1 MTEQERPA
9 AHKEPARTASAPP
22 PGDAAPA
29 PLLDA
34 AELMGLGS
42 LAELEKLYRAR
53 GFQGEREALL
63 LRAQQDWH
71 RASLAEAKRLDPPAP
86 ASFEPL
92 LVRPHGLEVRVYGV
106 IHGMLGGD
114 DPAYK
119 EFVDARL
126 RGLSGA
132 AFENGLTWFYP
143 AEQAVTIPDFQVL
156 GVAGSLGLGLWV
168 GVLFPRLVWDAIR
181 EGLKLGRGRAG
192 EAGQDLLEFSP
203 RYHALDPDLR
213 RGIDPDPPLPV
224 RLQIEYEMGEWDR
237 KRGLMA
243 FLRDPFSIVPRSL
256 FMAGFALGWAEGQGK
271 QAADLVVGDLHA
283 LEVVR
288 FLEDPARWE
297 QHPLFRRGRRFARL
311 PAGRRALELALTKTV
326 HLLLAAVTGCLLLLP
341 VLFGLMWLVMRAL
354 EG

>member
-1 MTEQERPA
+1 MSEQEHLA
-9 AHKEPARTASAPP
+9 AAREKPARTAHDPP
-22 PGDAAPA
+22 SDPAA

-34 AELMGLGS
+34 AEFMALGS
-42 LAELEKLYRAR
+42 LAELEARYRER
-53 GFQGEREALL
+53 GFEAPREALL

-92 LVRPHGLEVRVYGV
+92 LVRPHGLEVRVYGT

-143 AEQAVTIPDFQVL
+143 AAQAVTIPDFQVL

-181 EGLKLGRGRAG
+181 EALKLGRGRAG
-192 EAGQDLLEFSP
+192 EGGQDLLEFSP

-237 KRGLMA
+237 KRGLLA

-256 FMAGFALGWAEGQGK
+256 FMAGFALGWAEQGQRG
-271 QAADLVVGDLHA
+271 ADLVVGDLHA

-311 PAGRRALELALTKTV
+311 PAGRRAVELALTKTG
-326 HLLLAAVTGCLLLLP
+326 HLLLAAVTGCVLLLP